1 MATEAALVQD
11 EKKSD
16 LTLFSMPLVWFFLLF
31 LVTATSVYTGA
42 MPGGIVG
49 SLTFLISLGAILGWV
64 GDRTP
69 IIRSFFGGGAI
80 VAIFVPAIMV
90 YFHLIP
96 QKTLDVVNDFM
107 VGGGFL
113 NFVIA
118 GLITGSILGIN
129 SKVLVYAGVRYIIP
143 LLAAVAGSALLAV
156 IVAAIVGFDLR
167 EAVMVIALPI
177 MGGGMGAG
185 AVPMSQMYA
194 SALGHDPAYYI
205 SILVPALAL
214 GNVFALIMG
223 SVLNMIGSRFPSLSG
238 NGKILKNFEYEEDK
252 RAPLDVGKMGAG
264 LVLSCG
270 FLALG
275 YILHIFIPIHPYAL
289 MILSVALI
297 KVSNIVPQS
306 VVDGAR
312 QWYDFCIRNFVIVI
326 LTGIGIVYTDIGAVL
341 GTLSLSYILIIFGVV
356 AGAALGA
363 GIAGKLVG
371 FYPIEAAITAG
382 LCMANMGGTGD
393 VAVLSAANRMELMP
407 FAQISSRLG
416 GALILLI
423 AGFLLF

>member
-16 LTLFSMPLVWFFLLF
+16 LTLFSMPLAWFFLLF
-31 LVTATSVYTGA
+31 LVTATSVYTGT

-49 SLTFLISLGAILGWV
+49 SLIFLISLGAILGWV

-223 SVLNMIGSRFPSLSG
+223 SVLNMIGNRFPSLSG

-306 VVDGAR
+306 VVDGAK